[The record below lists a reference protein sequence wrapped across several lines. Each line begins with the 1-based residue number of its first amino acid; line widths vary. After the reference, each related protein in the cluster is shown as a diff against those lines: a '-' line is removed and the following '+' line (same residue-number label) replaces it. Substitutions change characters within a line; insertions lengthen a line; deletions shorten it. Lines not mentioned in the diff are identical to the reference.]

1 MNLNFKLK
9 KNHIELLKD
18 IEEEI
23 KGMKEKKNKFKL
35 MLEFHKKINDKI
47 IKKYNNK
54 INIWDIDN
62 IINFNEENNK
72 EIKERIENIKQII
85 EKKNKIIIYE
95 II

>member
-23 KGMKEKKNKFKL
+23 KEMKDTKNKNKFKL
-35 MLEFHKKINDKI
+35 MLEFHKKINDNL

-62 IINFNEENNK
+62 IVNLNDDNN
-72 EIKERIENIKQII
+72 EIKERIKNIKKII
-85 EKKNKIIIYE
+85 EKKNKIII
-95 II
+95 

>member
-23 KGMKEKKNKFKL
+23 IGIKNTKNKNKFKL
-35 MLEFHKKINDKI
+35 MLEFHKKINYNLT
-47 IKKYNNK
+47 KKYNNK

-62 IINFNEENNK
+62 IVNLNDDNNDN
-72 EIKERIENIKQII
+72 EIKERIENIKKTI
-85 EKKNKIIIYE
+85 EKKNKIII
-95 II
+95 